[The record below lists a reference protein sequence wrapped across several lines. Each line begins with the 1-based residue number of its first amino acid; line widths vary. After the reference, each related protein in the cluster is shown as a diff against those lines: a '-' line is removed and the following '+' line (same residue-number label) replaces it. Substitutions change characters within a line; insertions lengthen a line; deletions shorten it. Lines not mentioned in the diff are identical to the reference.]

1 MTRPRPIPHPRPG
14 PAPTQPRPGTPSPI
28 HPDGPTRPPT
38 RPHGSAL
45 PMDDWTRR
53 WIYARQRGE
62 AVGAIVPPEMTPRQR
77 RRYVKKSR
85 HHAARKDQP

>member
-14 PAPTQPRPGTPSPI
+14 PAPTQPKPGTPSPM
-28 HPDGPTRPPT
+28 DPTQRPPT
-38 RPHGSAL
+38 RPHSSAL

-62 AVGAIVPPEMTPRQR
+62 AVGATIPPEMTPRQR

-85 HHAARKDQP
+85 HHAARRTS